1 MDTKEGY
8 PLCIYCYW
16 WKN

>member
-8 PLCIYCYW
+8 PLYIYCYW